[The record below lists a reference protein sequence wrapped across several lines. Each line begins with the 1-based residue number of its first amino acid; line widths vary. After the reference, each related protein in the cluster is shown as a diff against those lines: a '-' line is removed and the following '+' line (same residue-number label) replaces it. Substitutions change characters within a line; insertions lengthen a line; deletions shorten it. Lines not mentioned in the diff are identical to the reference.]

1 VPEDIALFID
11 FENIR
16 YSMLNIQRREP
27 DPQELIAVARRYGT
41 VMVARA
47 YADWSRQPE
56 PFKGSL
62 TAAMIDRV
70 DCPAK
75 QRDRIRMGTNHYAA
89 GIPGSSSVPGYPE
102 QGSFA
107 RPWSS
112 TITGNSGPLPA
123 LNPQA
128 STNGWYTE
136 QEPPP
141 LQSELD
147 ESILPA
153 DDAVSEET
161 YANTDFSQRDAF
173 RQNLPYQNPYGQ
185 STPTGPLAQSNTGPL
200 GYPVPYQHTGTTGH
214 LPAVSSNN
222 SAGMQQSTST
232 VIQSTVDLN
241 MLMDIIET
249 VFDRPTIST
258 FVLMTGDKDFTRIS
272 ARLKLR
278 LNKTVIV
285 VGIPGTV
292 SRDLI
297 SSANQFVPLVP
308 NGVTGNTGALPTIN
322 ANGAYASPSSGNTG
336 AFPSL
341 GNTNSMNAISAAN
354 PGSTGNTGAMP
365 AVTYPGAAQPA
376 YQFQNLYGANLPP
389 SPPIDILDPQF
400 LQFLDYIDRN
410 WSWRTIIGVSNFI
423 GDPVNPKNRFRGRL
437 TRESARE
444 LLNSCIQQGI
454 LLLQTDQTG
463 AEDLRLNRM
472 HPGVDEVLKQFVR

>member
-1 VPEDIALFID
+1 
-11 FENIR
+11 
-16 YSMLNIQRREP
+16 MLNIQRREP

-75 QRDRIRMGTNHYAA
+75 QRDRIRMGTVHYTSSNPPT
-89 GIPGSSSVPGYPE
+89 GGLGSSMVVSE
-102 QGSFA
+102 QGAPSPYQ
-107 RPWSS
+107 RQWP
-112 TITGNSGPLPA
+112 TGPLSNSGPLPA
-123 LNPQA
+123 IQA
-128 STNGWYTE
+128 HSGGNEWPAY
-136 QEPPP
+136 QDSPEPG
-141 LQSELD
+141 QSEIDGNLSP
-147 ESILPA
+147 E
-153 DDAVSEET
+153 EET
-161 YANTDFSQRDAF
+161 LTEEGYQMPEYQQRDPS
-173 RQNLPYQNPYGQ
+173 RQPASYQSQ
-185 STPTGPLAQSNTGPL
+185 SAPTGPLGSSSSTGPL
-200 GYPVPYQHTGTTGH
+200 GYPIQSTGNTGH
-214 LPAVSSNN
+214 MPAINASGSSTIV
-222 SAGMQQSTST
+222 QST
-232 VIQSTVDLN
+232 VVQSTVDLN

-308 NGVTGNTGALPTIN
+308 GGNPAASGLTGNT
-322 ANGAYASPSSGNTG
+322 SGG
-336 AFPSL
+336 L
-341 GNTNSMNAISAAN
+341 GQMST
-354 PGSTGNTGAMP
+354 TGNTGAMP
-365 AVTYPGAAQPA
+365 AISYTTPTGQLPA
-376 YQFQNLYGANLPP
+376 YGNGTPTMEV
-389 SPPIDILDPQF
+389 LDPQF

-444 LLNSCIQQGI
+444 LLNTCIQQGI
-454 LLLQTDQTG
+454 LLVQTDATG
-463 AEDLRLNRM
+463 AEDLRLNRG

>member
-1 VPEDIALFID
+1 MPEDIALFID

-75 QRDRIRMGTNHYAA
+75 QRDRIRMGTLQHY
-89 GIPGSSSVPGYPE
+89 GSGNTPSGSLGSPNDQSATAYPSN
-102 QGSFA
+102 QFA
-107 RPWSS
+107 RNWSAGS
-112 TITGNSGPLPA
+112 PTNSGPLPA
-123 LNPQA
+123 ITPQTAA
-128 STNGWYTE
+128 SWTAFQE
-136 QEPPP
+136 QP
-141 LQSELD
+141 LPTDLD
-147 ESILPA
+147 DSLLPA
-153 DDAVSEET
+153 DET
-161 YANTDFSQRDAF
+161 PQDESYLPDFQQREANRSA
-173 RQNLPYQNPYGQ
+173 LPYQQPLGQ
-185 STPTGPLAQSNTGPL
+185 TPTGPLGGSNTGPL
-200 GYPVPYQHTGTTGH
+200 GYSNSSSQQHTGISSNTGH
-214 LPAVSSNN
+214 MPAITPGGSSTIV
-222 SAGMQQSTST
+222 QSTI
-232 VIQSTVDLN
+232 VQSTVDLN

-258 FVLMTGDKDFTRIS
+258 FVLMTGDKDFTRIC

-278 LNKTVIV
+278 LNKNVIV

-308 NGVTGNTGALPTIN
+308 GGPTTSAFLSSNGSYG
-322 ANGAYASPSSGNTG
+322 PSSGNTG
-336 AFPSL
+336 
-341 GNTNSMNAISAAN
+341 T
-354 PGSTGNTGAMP
+354 MP
-365 AVTYPGAAQPA
+365 IVTPGATNPQLPA
-376 YQFQNLYGANLPP
+376 FGIATPLTIEAN
-389 SPPIDILDPQF
+389 DPQF

-437 TRESARE
+437 NRESARE
-444 LLNSCIQQGI
+444 LLNTCIQQGI
-454 LLLQTDQTG
+454 LLVQTDSTG
-463 AEDLRLNRM
+463 AEDLRLNRS
-472 HPGVDEVLKQFVR
+472 HPMVDEILKQFVR

>member
-1 VPEDIALFID
+1 MPEEIALFID

-75 QRDRIRMGTNHYAA
+75 QRDRIRMGTVHYT
-89 GIPGSSSVPGYPE
+89 GNQPGGALGTSMFVPD
-102 QGSFA
+102 QGTGSLTPTPFQREWPA
-107 RPWSS
+107 EPL
-112 TITGNSGPLPA
+112 GNSGPLPA
-123 LNPQA
+123 IPSQEIRNEWRSYQDTSEIGQPEIDENP
-128 STNGWYTE
+128 
-136 QEPPP
+136 
-141 LQSELD
+141 LSED
-147 ESILPA
+147 ESLTDEGYQLP
-153 DDAVSEET
+153 E
-161 YANTDFSQRDAF
+161 YQQRDLS
-173 RQNLPYQNPYGQ
+173 RQNAPYQNPYGQ
-185 STPTGPLAQSNTGPL
+185 SAPTGPLAYSSSTGPL
-200 GYPVPYQHTGTTGH
+200 RYNTSTPV
-214 LPAVSSNN
+214 
-222 SAGMQQSTST
+222 QSTGNTGQMPAINASGSNTIVQST
-232 VIQSTVDLN
+232 VVQSTVDLN

-308 NGVTGNTGALPTIN
+308 GGASATIGIADSGFGPMSMTGNTG
-322 ANGAYASPSSGNTG
+322 
-336 AFPSL
+336 
-341 GNTNSMNAISAAN
+341 SMNAISI
-354 PGSTGNTGAMP
+354 GAP
-365 AVTYPGAAQPA
+365 TSQLQPYPMDA
-376 YQFQNLYGANLPP
+376 
-389 SPPIDILDPQF
+389 LDPQL

-454 LLLQTDQTG
+454 LLVQTDPTG
-463 AEDLRLNRM
+463 AEDLRLNRA

>member
-1 VPEDIALFID
+1 VPEEIALFID

-47 YADWSRQPE
+47 YSDWSRQPE

-75 QRDRIRMGTNHYAA
+75 QRDRIRMGTVHYSGNQPTGAL
-89 GIPGSSSVPGYPE
+89 GTSMQVSE
-102 QGSFA
+102 QG
-107 RPWSS
+107 
-112 TITGNSGPLPA
+112 TGSLAPTPFQREWPSGPLSNSGPLPA
-123 LNPQA
+123 IPPQGIGNEWGSYQDTPETGQPEIDENPL
-128 STNGWYTE
+128 
-136 QEPPP
+136 P
-141 LQSELD
+141 LPED
-147 ESILPA
+147 ETLTDEGYQLP
-153 DDAVSEET
+153 D
-161 YANTDFSQRDAF
+161 YQQRDLS
-173 RQNLPYQNPYGQ
+173 RQNAPYQNPYGQ
-185 STPTGPLAQSNTGPL
+185 SAPTGPLGFSSSTGPL
-200 GYPVPYQHTGTTGH
+200 RYNTSTPV
-214 LPAVSSNN
+214 
-222 SAGMQQSTST
+222 QSTGNTGQMPAINASGSNTIVQST
-232 VIQSTVDLN
+232 VVQSTVDLN

-297 SSANQFVPLVP
+297 SSASQFVPLVP
-308 NGVTGNTGALPTIN
+308 GGSPVAVGVGDSGFGSMSMTGNTG
-322 ANGAYASPSSGNTG
+322 
-336 AFPSL
+336 
-341 GNTNSMNAISAAN
+341 SMAAISI
-354 PGSTGNTGAMP
+354 GAP
-365 AVTYPGAAQPA
+365 TSQLQPFPMDA
-376 YQFQNLYGANLPP
+376 
-389 SPPIDILDPQF
+389 LDPQL

-454 LLLQTDQTG
+454 LIVQTDPTG
-463 AEDLRLNRM
+463 AEDLRLNRA

>member
-1 VPEDIALFID
+1 MPEDIALFID

-75 QRDRIRMGTNHYAA
+75 QRDRIRMGTVHHASSGTPTGPL
-89 GIPGSSSVPGYPE
+89 GIGTEQAQSYGGY
-102 QGSFA
+102 
-107 RPWSS
+107 RPWP
-112 TITGNSGPLPA
+112 TGPLSNSGPLPA
-123 LNPQA
+123 ITPQQLG
-128 STNGWYTE
+128 NEW
-136 QEPPP
+136 
-141 LQSELD
+141 
-147 ESILPA
+147 PA
-153 DDAVSEET
+153 YLENTVSEHPET
-161 YANTDFSQRDAF
+161 DEHEQPHSEDEHEATPEESYNVPDYQQREPL
-173 RQNLPYQNPYGQ
+173 RQPSPYTGSYGQ
-185 STPTGPLAQSNTGPL
+185 TPSGNSFGFGGGNTGPL
-200 GYPVPYQHTGTTGH
+200 GYPPPSPVHSTGNTGH
-214 LPAVSSNN
+214 MPAINASGGNTIV
-222 SAGMQQSTST
+222 QST
-232 VIQSTVDLN
+232 VVQSTVDLN

-308 NGVTGNTGALPTIN
+308 GGTPALAGPTS
-322 ANGAYASPSSGNTG
+322 NGAFG
-336 AFPSL
+336 SL
-341 GNTNSMNAISAAN
+341 
-354 PGSTGNTGAMP
+354 TGNTGAMP
-365 AVTYPGAAQPA
+365 AISLSAPPS
-376 YQFQNLYGANLPP
+376 QFQAYPMEV
-389 SPPIDILDPQF
+389 LDPQF

-410 WSWRTIIGVSNFI
+410 WSWRTVIGVSNFI

-437 TRESARE
+437 SRESARE
-444 LLNSCIQQGI
+444 LLNTCIQQGI
-454 LLLQTDQTG
+454 LHLQTDPSG
-463 AEDLRLNRM
+463 AEDLRLNRS

>member
-1 VPEDIALFID
+1 MSEDIALFID

-75 QRDRIRMGTNHYAA
+75 QRDRIRMGTIHYP
-89 GIPGSSSVPGYPE
+89 PGNTPTGGLGSPFVAE
-102 QGSFA
+102 QGPGASP

-112 TITGNSGPLPA
+112 HVTGNTGPLPA
-123 LNPQA
+123 VN
-128 STNGWYTE
+128 NGWSSDSDSSLPLHQELPSLLPEDEQPTE
-136 QEPPP
+136 EGYLPEYPQREAYRPPYSY
-141 LQSELD
+141 QS
-147 ESILPA
+147 SFTQ
-153 DDAVSEET
+153 SGS
-161 YANTDFSQRDAF
+161 F
-173 RQNLPYQNPYGQ
+173 GQ
-185 STPTGPLAQSNTGPL
+185 GGTGPL
-200 GYPVPYQHTGTTGH
+200 GYSGAAAQHTGNTGH
-214 LPAVSSNN
+214 LPAVNPGSSTIV
-222 SAGMQQSTST
+222 QST
-232 VIQSTVDLN
+232 VVQSTVDLN

-297 SSANQFVPLVP
+297 SSASQFVPLVLS
-308 NGVTGNTGALPTIN
+308 GGGLTGNTGSLPAVSGIVQM
-322 ANGAYASPSSGNTG
+322 SPSG
-336 AFPSL
+336 SL
-341 GNTNSMNAISAAN
+341 GS
-354 PGSTGNTGAMP
+354 GTGPMP
-365 AVTYPGAAQPA
+365 AVNFANTAAQ
-376 YQFQNLYGANLPP
+376 FQQPYGG
-389 SPPIDILDPQF
+389 PPIVDVLDPQF

-423 GDPVNPKNRFRGRL
+423 GDFVNPKNRFRGRL

-444 LLNSCIQQGI
+444 LLNTCIQQNI
-454 LLLQTDQTG
+454 LIVQTDFTG

-472 HPGVDEVLKQFVR
+472 HPDVDEILKQFVR

>member
-1 VPEDIALFID
+1 
-11 FENIR
+11 
-16 YSMLNIQRREP
+16 MLNIQRREP

-75 QRDRIRMGTNHYAA
+75 QRDRIRMGTVHYPSGNTPTGAL
-89 GIPGSSSVPGYPE
+89 GSTGYPGE
-102 QGSFA
+102 QGIASLP
-107 RPWSS
+107 RSWS
-112 TITGNSGPLPA
+112 TGNTGSLPAITPAAPSNGWSYQEPPLSLESDIDENLPPTEDLPSEEGYEAADYQQRENLQQSSPHASTLPYQQPYGQPTPSGPL
-123 LNPQA
+123 
-128 STNGWYTE
+128 
-136 QEPPP
+136 
-141 LQSELD
+141 
-147 ESILPA
+147 
-153 DDAVSEET
+153 
-161 YANTDFSQRDAF
+161 
-173 RQNLPYQNPYGQ
+173 GQ
-185 STPTGPLAQSNTGPL
+185 SGTGPL
-200 GYPVPYQHTGTTGH
+200 GYANTPHTGNTGH
-214 LPAVSSNN
+214 LPAINPGSSGN
-222 SAGMQQSTST
+222 STVVQST

-308 NGVTGNTGALPTIN
+308 GGNPTTMGLPPLTSTGTLGQ
-322 ANGAYASPSSGNTG
+322 PSS
-336 AFPSL
+336 S
-341 GNTNSMNAISAAN
+341 
-354 PGSTGNTGAMP
+354 GNTGAMP
-365 AVTYPGAAQPA
+365 AVSYAGSSAPQ
-376 YQFQNLYGANLPP
+376 YSSYN
-389 SPPIDILDPQF
+389 SPPMDVLDPQF

-423 GDPVNPKNRFRGRL
+423 GDAVNPKNRFRGRL

-444 LLNSCIQQGI
+444 LLNTCIQQNI
-454 LLLQTDQTG
+454 LLLQTDATG
-463 AEDLRLNRM
+463 AEDLRLNRS
-472 HPGVDEVLKQFVR
+472 HPGVDEVLRQFVR

>member
-1 VPEDIALFID
+1 MPEDIALFID

-75 QRDRIRMGTNHYAA
+75 QRDRIRMGTVHYT
-89 GIPGSSSVPGYPE
+89 GNQPGGALGTSMFVPD
-102 QGSFA
+102 QGTGSLTPTPFQREWPA
-107 RPWSS
+107 EPL
-112 TITGNSGPLPA
+112 GNSGPLPA
-123 LNPQA
+123 IPSQEIRNEWGSYQGTSEIGQPEIDENP
-128 STNGWYTE
+128 
-136 QEPPP
+136 
-141 LQSELD
+141 LSED
-147 ESILPA
+147 ESLTDEGYQLP
-153 DDAVSEET
+153 E
-161 YANTDFSQRDAF
+161 YQQRDLS
-173 RQNLPYQNPYGQ
+173 RQNVPYQNPYGQ
-185 STPTGPLAQSNTGPL
+185 SAPTGPLGFSSSTGPL
-200 GYPVPYQHTGTTGH
+200 GYNTSNPVQPTGNTGQM
-214 LPAVSSNN
+214 PAINASGSSTIV
-222 SAGMQQSTST
+222 QST
-232 VIQSTVDLN
+232 VVQSTVDLN

-308 NGVTGNTGALPTIN
+308 GGSPAIPTPTTQ
-322 ANGAYASPSSGNTG
+322 GLSASGSGFGQMSSGT
-336 AFPSL
+336 
-341 GNTNSMNAISAAN
+341 
-354 PGSTGNTGAMP
+354 TGAMP
-365 AVTYPGAAQPA
+365 AIQPGAPAAQQ
-376 YQFQNLYGANLPP
+376 YQPYGALLT
-389 SPPIDILDPQF
+389 IDVLDPQF

-423 GDPVNPKNRFRGRL
+423 GDPINPKNRFRGRL

-444 LLNSCIQQGI
+444 LLNTCIQQNI
-454 LLLQTDQTG
+454 LLVHTDATG
-463 AEDLRLNRM
+463 AEDLRLNRA

>member
-1 VPEDIALFID
+1 MPEDIALFID

-75 QRDRIRMGTNHYAA
+75 QRDRIRMGTVHYT
-89 GIPGSSSVPGYPE
+89 GNTPTGSPGSPAMPTE
-102 QGSFA
+102 QGSGSFPSGSYAA
-107 RPWSS
+107 RPWAAGL
-112 TITGNSGPLPA
+112 TGDSGPLPI
-123 LNPQA
+123 LSSQNVVD
-128 STNGWYTE
+128 GWSPY
-136 QEPPP
+136 QDSPI
-141 LQSELD
+141 QNDAD
-147 ESILPA
+147 EGILPA
-153 DDAVSEET
+153 DEQPLPDEGYDAAD
-161 YANTDFSQRDAF
+161 YQRGEAS
-173 RQNLPYQNPYGQ
+173 RQTLPYQNPYGQ
-185 STPTGPLAQSNTGPL
+185 KNPSGPLGQSNTGPL
-200 GYPVPYQHTGTTGH
+200 GYSNAQQVGNTGH
-214 LPAVSSNN
+214 MPSISSGGSNTIV
-222 SAGMQQSTST
+222 QST
-232 VIQSTVDLN
+232 VVQSTVDLN

-308 NGVTGNTGALPTIN
+308 GGNTGGMGISDSGFGSMSMTGNTGSMAAITTGTPT
-322 ANGAYASPSSGNTG
+322 SQLQS
-336 AFPSL
+336 
-341 GNTNSMNAISAAN
+341 
-354 PGSTGNTGAMP
+354 
-365 AVTYPGAAQPA
+365 YPMDA
-376 YQFQNLYGANLPP
+376 
-389 SPPIDILDPQF
+389 LDPQL

-437 TRESARE
+437 TRDSARE

-454 LLLQTDQTG
+454 LLVQTDPTG
-463 AEDLRLNRM
+463 AEDLRLNRA

>member
-1 VPEDIALFID
+1 MSEEIALFID

-75 QRDRIRMGTNHYAA
+75 QRDRIRVGTIHY
-89 GIPGSSSVPGYPE
+89 GPTGTFGSTSYVSE
-102 QGSFA
+102 QGSA
-107 RPWSS
+107 PYSRQWSS
-112 TITGNSGPLPA
+112 GTSSNSGPLPA
-123 LNPQA
+123 ITPQ
-128 STNGWYTE
+128 SLSGGWPIE
-136 QEPPP
+136 PEAIQQESDDSLLP
-141 LQSELD
+141 E
-147 ESILPA
+147 ESP
-153 DDAVSEET
+153 SEES
-161 YANTDFSQRDAF
+161 YADYQQRESY
-173 RQNLPYQNPYGQ
+173 RPSLPYQNQYG
-185 STPTGPLAQSNTGPL
+185 SAPTSPTGQNSTGPL
-200 GYPVPYQHTGTTGH
+200 GYTNSPQQTGNTGH
-214 LPAVSSNN
+214 MPAINASN
-222 SAGMQQSTST
+222 STLVQST
-232 VIQSTVDLN
+232 VVQSTVDLN

-278 LNKTVIV
+278 LNKNVIV

-297 SSANQFVPLVP
+297 SSANQFVPLIP
-308 NGVTGNTGALPTIN
+308 GGSGPPITSGSGMTGALPAIN
-322 ANGAYASPSSGNTG
+322 SNNYPATALSGNTG
-336 AFPSL
+336 AMS
-341 GNTNSMNAISAAN
+341 AIPYQGGSS
-354 PGSTGNTGAMP
+354 GSTH
-365 AVTYPGAAQPA
+365 
-376 YQFQNLYGANLPP
+376 QFQPPYGAQLSTSQPT
-389 SPPIDILDPQF
+389 IDVLDPQF

-437 TRESARE
+437 SRESARE
-444 LLNSCIQQGI
+444 LLNACIQQSI
-454 LLLQTDQTG
+454 LLVQTDPTG

>member
-1 VPEDIALFID
+1 VPEEIALFID

-75 QRDRIRMGTNHYAA
+75 QRDRIRMGTVHY
-89 GIPGSSSVPGYPE
+89 PGNPPTGSLGSPMVASE
-102 QGSFA
+102 QG
-107 RPWSS
+107 
-112 TITGNSGPLPA
+112 TGSLATSPYQRQWPSGPLSNSGPLPA
-123 LNPQA
+123 IPAQGVGNEWATYQDAPEHVQP
-128 STNGWYTE
+128 E
-136 QEPPP
+136 I
-141 LQSELD
+141 D
-147 ESILPA
+147 ENLLPEDETLA
-153 DDAVSEET
+153 DEAYQLPE
-161 YANTDFSQRDAF
+161 YQQRDLS
-173 RQNLPYQNPYGQ
+173 RQNVPYQNPYGQ
-185 STPTGPLAQSNTGPL
+185 SAPTGPLGSSSTGPL
-200 GYPVPYQHTGTTGH
+200 GYTTPVHTPGNTGH
-214 LPAVSSNN
+214 MPAITASGTSTIV
-222 SAGMQQSTST
+222 QST
-232 VIQSTVDLN
+232 VVQSTVDLN

-308 NGVTGNTGALPTIN
+308 GGSGNPLAIGASESGFGTMSMTGNTGSMPAI
-322 ANGAYASPSSGNTG
+322 
-336 AFPSL
+336 SL
-341 GNTNSMNAISAAN
+341 GTPTSQLQ
-354 PGSTGNTGAMP
+354 P
-365 AVTYPGAAQPA
+365 YPMDA
-376 YQFQNLYGANLPP
+376 
-389 SPPIDILDPQF
+389 LDPQL

-444 LLNSCIQQGI
+444 LLNICIQQGI
-454 LLLQTDQTG
+454 LLVQTDPTG
-463 AEDLRLNRM
+463 AEDLRLNRS

>member
-1 VPEDIALFID
+1 VPEEIALFID

-75 QRDRIRMGTNHYAA
+75 QRDRIRMGTVHYTGNQPTGAL
-89 GIPGSSSVPGYPE
+89 GTPMLVSE
-102 QGSFA
+102 QGTGSLA
-107 RPWSS
+107 S
-112 TITGNSGPLPA
+112 TPFQREWPSGPLSNSGPLPA
-123 LNPQA
+123 IPSQGIGNEWESYHDTPE
-128 STNGWYTE
+128 TE
-136 QEPPP
+136 QPEIDENP
-141 LQSELD
+141 LSED
-147 ESILPA
+147 ETLTDEGYQLP
-153 DDAVSEET
+153 E
-161 YANTDFSQRDAF
+161 YQQRELS
-173 RQNLPYQNPYGQ
+173 RQNAPYQNPYGQ
-185 STPTGPLAQSNTGPL
+185 SAPTGPLGSSSSTGPL
-200 GYPVPYQHTGTTGH
+200 GYNASTPV
-214 LPAVSSNN
+214 
-222 SAGMQQSTST
+222 QSTGNTGQMPAINASGSSTIVQST
-232 VIQSTVDLN
+232 VVQSTVDLN

-308 NGVTGNTGALPTIN
+308 GASPVAIGAGESGFGSMSMTGNTG
-322 ANGAYASPSSGNTG
+322 
-336 AFPSL
+336 
-341 GNTNSMNAISAAN
+341 SMAAISI
-354 PGSTGNTGAMP
+354 GAP
-365 AVTYPGAAQPA
+365 TSQLQP
-376 YQFQNLYGANLPP
+376 Y
-389 SPPIDILDPQF
+389 PIDALDPQL

-454 LLLQTDQTG
+454 LLVQTDPTG
-463 AEDLRLNRM
+463 AEDLRLNRA

>member
-1 VPEDIALFID
+1 MPEDIALFID

-75 QRDRIRMGTNHYAA
+75 QRDRIRMGTIHYTSNADQ
-89 GIPGSSSVPGYPE
+89 GQTNLSGPLGRSWPSSLS
-102 QGSFA
+102 
-107 RPWSS
+107 
-112 TITGNSGPLPA
+112 GNSGPLPA
-123 LNPQA
+123 INSQS

-136 QEPPP
+136 QEQNSLPN
-141 LQSELD
+141 ELD
-147 ESILPA
+147 DSVIPA
-153 DDAVSEET
+153 DDPLSDEN
-161 YANTDFSQRDAF
+161 YGNGDFSQRDSF
-173 RQNLPYQNPYGQ
+173 RQSFYQNPYGQ
-185 STPTGPLAQSNTGPL
+185 STPTGSLGQSNTGPL
-200 GYPVPYQHTGTTGH
+200 GYPAPYQHTGNTGH
-214 LPAVSSNN
+214 LPAVNTN
-222 SAGMQQSTST
+222 GNGTVVQST

-308 NGVTGNTGALPTIN
+308 SGITGTTGTLPAIN
-322 ANGAYASPSSGNTG
+322 PNMSYSSSISSGNTG
-336 AFPSL
+336 TLPSL
-341 GNTNSMNAISAAN
+341 GNTSSMQAINVVS
-354 PGSTGNTGAMP
+354 SGNTGAMP
-365 AVTYPGAAQPA
+365 AVSYPGSH
-376 YQFQNLYGANLPP
+376 QFQVPYGSPA
-389 SPPIDILDPQF
+389 SPPIDVLDPQF

-423 GDPVNPKNRFRGRL
+423 GDPLNPKNRFRGRL

-444 LLNSCIQQGI
+444 LLNSCIQQSI
-454 LLLQTDQTG
+454 LLLQQDQTG

>member
-1 VPEDIALFID
+1 MPEEIALFID

-75 QRDRIRMGTNHYAA
+75 QRDRIRMGTVHYTGNQPTGAL
-89 GIPGSSSVPGYPE
+89 GTPMPVSE
-102 QGSFA
+102 QG
-107 RPWSS
+107 
-112 TITGNSGPLPA
+112 TGSLTPTPFQREWPSGPLSNSGPLPA
-123 LNPQA
+123 IPSQGTENDWGSYQDTSENGQPEIDENPLP
-128 STNGWYTE
+128 E
-136 QEPPP
+136 
-141 LQSELD
+141 D
-147 ESILPA
+147 ETLTDEGYQLP
-153 DDAVSEET
+153 E
-161 YANTDFSQRDAF
+161 YQQRDLS
-173 RQNLPYQNPYGQ
+173 RQNAPYQNPYGQ
-185 STPTGPLAQSNTGPL
+185 SAPTGPLAYSSSTGPL
-200 GYPVPYQHTGTTGH
+200 RYNTSTPV
-214 LPAVSSNN
+214 
-222 SAGMQQSTST
+222 QSTGNTGQMPAINASGSNTIVQST
-232 VIQSTVDLN
+232 VVQSTVDLN

-308 NGVTGNTGALPTIN
+308 GGSPVAIGVSDSGFGSMSMTGNTG
-322 ANGAYASPSSGNTG
+322 
-336 AFPSL
+336 
-341 GNTNSMNAISAAN
+341 SMAAIS
-354 PGSTGNTGAMP
+354 
-365 AVTYPGAAQPA
+365 PGAPTLQP
-376 YQFQNLYGANLPP
+376 QLYPMDA
-389 SPPIDILDPQF
+389 LDPQL

-437 TRESARE
+437 TRESARD

-454 LLLQTDQTG
+454 LIVQTDPTG
-463 AEDLRLNRM
+463 AEDLRLNRA

>member
-75 QRDRIRMGTNHYAA
+75 QRDRIRMGTIHYASA
-89 GIPGSSSVPGYPE
+89 NPTSTSTQGYVAE
-102 QGSFA
+102 QGSGA
-107 RPWSS
+107 YPVPRPWPSS
-112 TITGNSGPLPA
+112 ISGNSGSIPAISPQVGGWIPENDAPLPLQNDLDDNVLEEDDQPTEESYGITTDYQQRGDSYRQHTSY
-123 LNPQA
+123 LNQ
-128 STNGWYTE
+128 
-136 QEPPP
+136 
-141 LQSELD
+141 
-147 ESILPA
+147 
-153 DDAVSEET
+153 
-161 YANTDFSQRDAF
+161 
-173 RQNLPYQNPYGQ
+173 YG
-185 STPTGPLAQSNTGPL
+185 SAPTGSLGQNSTGPL
-200 GYPVPYQHTGTTGH
+200 GYSVNSQSTGTTGH
-214 LPAVSSNN
+214 MPAVNSSGN
-222 SAGMQQSTST
+222 STIVQST
-232 VIQSTVDLN
+232 VVQSTVDLN

-308 NGVTGNTGALPTIN
+308 GGVSSNTGTLPAIPV
-322 ANGAYASPSSGNTG
+322 PSSGSTG
-336 AFPSL
+336 
-341 GNTNSMNAISAAN
+341 SMPAISYA
-354 PGSTGNTGAMP
+354 GSGTTGQLQQVP
-365 AVTYPGAAQPA
+365 
-376 YQFQNLYGANLPP
+376 YGTPP
-389 SPPIDILDPQF
+389 LDALDPQF

-423 GDPVNPKNRFRGRL
+423 GDPLNPKNRFRGRL

-444 LLNSCIQQGI
+444 LLNTCIQQGI
-454 LLLQTDQTG
+454 LLVQADSTG
-463 AEDLRLNRM
+463 AEDLRLNRV

>member
-75 QRDRIRMGTNHYAA
+75 QRDRIRMGTTVHYASANPPTGALSPQNHTSEQVTGTYPSSSYAKPWSA
-89 GIPGSSSVPGYPE
+89 GITE
-102 QGSFA
+102 
-107 RPWSS
+107 
-112 TITGNSGPLPA
+112 NSGTMPA
-123 LNPQA
+123 ITPQA
-128 STNGWYTE
+128 MSNGC
-136 QEPPP
+136 PSDVDN
-141 LQSELD
+141 LQGELD
-147 ESILPA
+147 DNL
-153 DDAVSEET
+153 VSEDEPST
-161 YANTDFSQRDAF
+161 ESYQVPDYQQRESY
-173 RQNLPYQNPYGQ
+173 RQSLPYQGTYGQ
-185 STPTGPLAQSNTGPL
+185 TSPTGPLGPSNTGPL
-200 GYPVPYQHTGTTGH
+200 GYHTVSAQHTGNTGH
-214 LPAVSSNN
+214 MPAVSSGGNTIV
-222 SAGMQQSTST
+222 QST
-232 VIQSTVDLN
+232 VVQSTVDLN

-258 FVLMTGDKDFTRIS
+258 FVLMTGDKDFTRIC

-308 NGVTGNTGALPTIN
+308 GGVGSSGLSGNTGALPI
-322 ANGAYASPSSGNTG
+322 PVQMSS
-336 AFPSL
+336 S
-341 GNTNSMNAISAAN
+341 
-354 PGSTGNTGAMP
+354 GNTGAMP
-365 AVTYPGAAQPA
+365 AINYSAGVSSQ
-376 YQFQNLYGANLPP
+376 YQQTPYGTPP
-389 SPPIDILDPQF
+389 VEVLDPQF

-444 LLNSCIQQGI
+444 LLNTCIQQSI
-454 LLLQTDQTG
+454 LLVQTDASG
-463 AEDLRLNRM
+463 AEDLRLNRL

>member
-1 VPEDIALFID
+1 MPEDIALFID

-47 YADWSRQPE
+47 YADWTRQPE

-75 QRDRIRMGTNHYAA
+75 QRDRIRMGTVHYPSGNTPTGSLGSTAY
-89 GIPGSSSVPGYPE
+89 PGE
-102 QGSFA
+102 QGIASLP
-107 RPWSS
+107 RSWSS
-112 TITGNSGPLPA
+112 GNTGSLPAITPPTPGNGWSYQEPPLSLENDLDENLPPTDDLPPEEGYETNDYQRENLQQSSPNSSALPYQPSYGQPTPSGPL
-123 LNPQA
+123 
-128 STNGWYTE
+128 
-136 QEPPP
+136 
-141 LQSELD
+141 
-147 ESILPA
+147 
-153 DDAVSEET
+153 
-161 YANTDFSQRDAF
+161 
-173 RQNLPYQNPYGQ
+173 GQ
-185 STPTGPLAQSNTGPL
+185 SGTGPL
-200 GYPVPYQHTGTTGH
+200 GYANAPHTGNTGH
-214 LPAVSSNN
+214 LPAINSSNPNN
-222 SAGMQQSTST
+222 SGSNTVVQST

-308 NGVTGNTGALPTIN
+308 GGNPITMGLPPLTGSSGQLGQP
-322 ANGAYASPSSGNTG
+322 SSSGNTG
-336 AFPSL
+336 A
-341 GNTNSMNAISAAN
+341 MAAIPYAS
-354 PGSTGNTGAMP
+354 SP
-365 AVTYPGAAQPA
+365 APQYSS
-376 YQFQNLYGANLPP
+376 YN
-389 SPPIDILDPQF
+389 SPPMDVLDPQF

-423 GDPVNPKNRFRGRL
+423 GDAVNPKNRFRGRL
-437 TRESARE
+437 SRESARE
-444 LLNSCIQQGI
+444 LLNTCIQQNI
-454 LLLQTDQTG
+454 LLLQTDATG
-463 AEDLRLNRM
+463 AEDLRLNRT
-472 HPGVDEVLKQFVR
+472 HPGVDEVLRQFVR

>member
-1 VPEDIALFID
+1 MPEDIALFID

-75 QRDRIRMGTNHYAA
+75 QRDRIRMGTVHYT
-89 GIPGSSSVPGYPE
+89 GNQPGGALGPSMFVPD
-102 QGSFA
+102 QG
-107 RPWSS
+107 
-112 TITGNSGPLPA
+112 TGSLTPTPFQREWPAEPLRNSGPLPA
-123 LNPQA
+123 IPSQEIRNEWGSYQDTSEIGQTEIDENP
-128 STNGWYTE
+128 
-136 QEPPP
+136 
-141 LQSELD
+141 LSED
-147 ESILPA
+147 ESLTDEGYQLP
-153 DDAVSEET
+153 E
-161 YANTDFSQRDAF
+161 YQQRDLS
-173 RQNLPYQNPYGQ
+173 RQNVPYQNPYGQ
-185 STPTGPLAQSNTGPL
+185 SAPTGPLGFSSSTGPL
-200 GYPVPYQHTGTTGH
+200 GYNTSNPVQPTGNTGQM
-214 LPAVSSNN
+214 PAINASGSSTIV
-222 SAGMQQSTST
+222 QST
-232 VIQSTVDLN
+232 VVQSTVDLN

-308 NGVTGNTGALPTIN
+308 GGSPIPVTQTGESGLGSISMTGNTGSMPAI
-322 ANGAYASPSSGNTG
+322 
-336 AFPSL
+336 SL
-341 GNTNSMNAISAAN
+341 GA
-354 PGSTGNTGAMP
+354 P
-365 AVTYPGAAQPA
+365 AS
-376 YQFQNLYGANLPP
+376 QFQPYPV
-389 SPPIDILDPQF
+389 DVLDPQF

-444 LLNSCIQQGI
+444 LLNTCIQQSI
-454 LLLQTDQTG
+454 LILHTDPTG
-463 AEDLRLNRM
+463 AEDLRLNRS

>member
-1 VPEDIALFID
+1 MSEDIALFID

-75 QRDRIRMGTNHYAA
+75 QRDRIRMGTIHYPSGTPSGGLGSPYVAEQ
-89 GIPGSSSVPGYPE
+89 GPGTSSRQWPSSS
-102 QGSFA
+102 
-107 RPWSS
+107 
-112 TITGNSGPLPA
+112 TGNSGPLPA
-123 LNPQA
+123 IQSGAIN
-128 STNGWYTE
+128 NGWSSDSDPGVPFQQEIEGSVTNLLPEDEQPTE
-136 QEPPP
+136 ESYLPDYQQREPYR
-141 LQSELD
+141 QSY
-147 ESILPA
+147 S
-153 DDAVSEET
+153 
-161 YANTDFSQRDAF
+161 
-173 RQNLPYQNPYGQ
+173 YQNSFAQ
-185 STPTGPLAQSNTGPL
+185 SSPSGPLGQSNTGPL
-200 GYPVPYQHTGTTGH
+200 GYSSAPTQHTGNTGH
-214 LPAVSSNN
+214 LSSVNPG
-222 SAGMQQSTST
+222 SSTIVQST
-232 VIQSTVDLN
+232 VVQSTVDLN

-297 SSANQFVPLVP
+297 SSASQFVPLVLS
-308 NGVTGNTGALPTIN
+308 GSGGTGNTGALPTSGIVQM
-322 ANGAYASPSSGNTG
+322 SPTN
-336 AFPSL
+336 PL
-341 GNTNSMNAISAAN
+341 GS
-354 PGSTGNTGAMP
+354 STGPVP
-365 AVTYPGAAQPA
+365 AVNFANTAAQ
-376 YQFQNLYGANLPP
+376 FQQPYNN
-389 SPPIDILDPQF
+389 SPIVDVLDPQF

-423 GDPVNPKNRFRGRL
+423 GDSVNPKNRFRGRL

-444 LLNSCIQQGI
+444 LLNTCIQQNI
-454 LLLQTDQTG
+454 LIVQTDATG

-472 HPGVDEVLKQFVR
+472 HPDVDEILKQFVR

>member
-1 VPEDIALFID
+1 MPEDIALFID

-75 QRDRIRMGTNHYAA
+75 QRDRIRMGTVHYPGNTPTGALGASGYA
-89 GIPGSSSVPGYPE
+89 GE
-102 QGSFA
+102 QGTGSLP
-107 RPWSS
+107 RQWP
-112 TITGNSGPLPA
+112 TTTGNSGPLPA
-123 LNPQA
+123 LTNPNVGNDWPPYQEA
-128 STNGWYTE
+128 PLPIQNDLDE
-136 QEPPP
+136 NMLLPAEEPPT
-141 LQSELD
+141 D
-147 ESILPA
+147 EGYGIA
-153 DDAVSEET
+153 E
-161 YANTDFSQRDAF
+161 YQQREAA
-173 RQNLPYQNPYGQ
+173 RQALPYQNSYGQ
-185 STPTGPLAQSNTGPL
+185 STPTGPLGQSSTGPL
-200 GYPVPYQHTGTTGH
+200 GYSNTQHTGNTGH
-214 LPAVSSNN
+214 MPAVSTGGS
-222 SAGMQQSTST
+222 GTIVQST
-232 VIQSTVDLN
+232 VVQSTVDLN

-308 NGVTGNTGALPTIN
+308 GGTPPVPAILPTN
-322 ANGAYASPSSGNTG
+322 TNGGYGQMPSSGT
-336 AFPSL
+336 
-341 GNTNSMNAISAAN
+341 
-354 PGSTGNTGAMP
+354 TGAMP
-365 AVTYPGAAQPA
+365 AISISNGTGTSSQSYSNGT
-376 YQFQNLYGANLPP
+376 PP
-389 SPPIDILDPQF
+389 MEVLDPQF

-444 LLNSCIQQGI
+444 LLNTCIQQSI
-454 LLLQTDQTG
+454 LLLHTDPTG
-463 AEDLRLNRM
+463 AEDLRLNRS

>member
-1 VPEDIALFID
+1 MPEEIALFID

-75 QRDRIRMGTNHYAA
+75 QRDRIRMGTVHYPSANSPTGA
-89 GIPGSSSVPGYPE
+89 LGSSGLVTE
-102 QGSFA
+102 QG
-107 RPWSS
+107 
-112 TITGNSGPLPA
+112 TGAYPRQWPSGPLSHSGPLPA
-123 LNPQA
+123 INTSGASNEWSNYHDSPESRQPETDDSLLEDNEPQ
-128 STNGWYTE
+128 TE
-136 QEPPP
+136 EGYAHEYQQREP
-141 LQSELD
+141 
-147 ESILPA
+147 
-153 DDAVSEET
+153 T
-161 YANTDFSQRDAF
+161 
-173 RQNLPYQNPYGQ
+173 RQFQPFTAYGQ
-185 STPTGPLAQSNTGPL
+185 AGPSGSFNPGSSTGPL
-200 GYPVPYQHTGTTGH
+200 GYPAYPPATSVVHSGNTGH
-214 LPAVSSNN
+214 LPAVGASGSNTVV
-222 SAGMQQSTST
+222 QST
-232 VIQSTVDLN
+232 VVQSTVDLN

-292 SRDLI
+292 SRDLV
-297 SSANQFVPLVP
+297 SSANQFVPLIP
-308 NGVTGNTGALPTIN
+308 GSNPTSSGQLTDNGFASMPMTGNTG
-322 ANGAYASPSSGNTG
+322 S
-336 AFPSL
+336 
-341 GNTNSMNAISAAN
+341 
-354 PGSTGNTGAMP
+354 MP
-365 AVTYPGAAQPA
+365 AINPATSGLSGQQYAMSSSYPMEV
-376 YQFQNLYGANLPP
+376 
-389 SPPIDILDPQF
+389 LDPQF

-444 LLNSCIQQGI
+444 LLNTCIQQGV
-454 LLLQTDQTG
+454 LLVQTDPGG
-463 AEDLRLNRM
+463 AEDLRLNRQ
-472 HPGVDEVLKQFVR
+472 HPGVDEILKQFVR

>member
-75 QRDRIRMGTNHYAA
+75 QRDRIRMTPVHYPGGTST
-89 GIPGSSSVPGYPE
+89 GGLGSE
-102 QGSFA
+102 QGYSGY
-107 RPWSS
+107 RQWP
-112 TITGNSGPLPA
+112 TGPLSNSGPLPTITPPH
-123 LNPQA
+123 LGSEWSP
-128 STNGWYTE
+128 YTE
-136 QEPPP
+136 GSHLESSETEERPRVEEDALPDEGYP
-141 LQSELD
+141 LND
-147 ESILPA
+147 
-153 DDAVSEET
+153 
-161 YANTDFSQRDAF
+161 YQRDPS
-173 RQNLPYQNPYGQ
+173 RQSSPYTSAYGQ
-185 STPTGPLAQSNTGPL
+185 MQPTGPLGSGGNTGPL
-200 GYPVPYQHTGTTGH
+200 GYPPSSPVHSAGNTGH
-214 LPAVSSNN
+214 VPAVSAS
-222 SAGMQQSTST
+222 GTSTVVQST

-297 SSANQFVPLVP
+297 SSASQFVPLVP
-308 NGVTGNTGALPTIN
+308 GGSSTVNQPG
-322 ANGAYASPSSGNTG
+322 NGAFGPLTA
-336 AFPSL
+336 
-341 GNTNSMNAISAAN
+341 
-354 PGSTGNTGAMP
+354 STGSLP
-365 AVTYPGAAQPA
+365 AVSLNTPPA
-376 YQFQNLYGANLPP
+376 QFQPYPM
-389 SPPIDILDPQF
+389 DTLDPQF

-410 WSWRTIIGVSNFI
+410 WSWRTVIGVSNFI

-444 LLNSCIQQGI
+444 LLNMCIQQGI
-454 LLLQTDQTG
+454 LLLQTDPSG
-463 AEDLRLNRM
+463 AEDLRLNRN

>member
-1 VPEDIALFID
+1 MPEDIALFID

-75 QRDRIRMGTNHYAA
+75 QRDRIRMGTVHYSGGNPTGAL
-89 GIPGSSSVPGYPE
+89 GSETGYGSSYRQWP
-102 QGSFA
+102 
-107 RPWSS
+107 
-112 TITGNSGPLPA
+112 TGPLSNSGPLPA
-123 LNPQA
+123 INPQQISDWSA
-128 STNGWYTE
+128 YGENTPLEQPETE
-136 QEPPP
+136 ENPQIEEEPLP
-141 LQSELD
+141 LPDDSYGIDYQQR
-147 ESILPA
+147 ESRP
-153 DDAVSEET
+153 SSS
-161 YANTDFSQRDAF
+161 YSSS
-173 RQNLPYQNPYGQ
+173 YGQ
-185 STPTGPLAQSNTGPL
+185 TPTGPLGLAGSNTGPL
-200 GYPVPYQHTGTTGH
+200 GYMPPSPVQASSGNTGH
-214 LPAVSSNN
+214 LPAVNANGSNTVV
-222 SAGMQQSTST
+222 QST

-308 NGVTGNTGALPTIN
+308 GGNSTSVGQTSNGSYGSMSLSSNTGSMPAISLNPP
-322 ANGAYASPSSGNTG
+322 PSS
-336 AFPSL
+336 FQP
-341 GNTNSMNAISAAN
+341 
-354 PGSTGNTGAMP
+354 
-365 AVTYPGAAQPA
+365 YPM
-376 YQFQNLYGANLPP
+376 
-389 SPPIDILDPQF
+389 DVLDPQF

-410 WSWRTIIGVSNFI
+410 WSWRTVIGVSNFI

-437 TRESARE
+437 TRDSARE
-444 LLNSCIQQGI
+444 LLNLCIQQSI
-454 LLLQTDQTG
+454 LLLQTDPSG
-463 AEDLRLNRM
+463 AEDLRLNRN

>member
-1 VPEDIALFID
+1 VPEEIALFID

-75 QRDRIRMGTNHYAA
+75 QRDRIRMGTVHYSGNQPSGAL
-89 GIPGSSSVPGYPE
+89 GTSMLVPDQGTSSLTPTPFQREWQSE
-102 QGSFA
+102 SL
-107 RPWSS
+107 
-112 TITGNSGPLPA
+112 GNSGPLPVISSQEIRNEWGSYQETSEIGQPD
-123 LNPQA
+123 LEENPL
-128 STNGWYTE
+128 SE
-136 QEPPP
+136 DEP
-141 LQSELD
+141 LTD
-147 ESILPA
+147 EGYQLP
-153 DDAVSEET
+153 E
-161 YANTDFSQRDAF
+161 YQHRDLS
-173 RQNLPYQNPYGQ
+173 RQNVPYQTPYGQ
-185 STPTGPLAQSNTGPL
+185 SAPTGPLSFSSSTGPL
-200 GYPVPYQHTGTTGH
+200 GYN
-214 LPAVSSNN
+214 SSNPAQPTGN
-222 SAGMQQSTST
+222 TGQMPAINTSSSSTIVQST
-232 VIQSTVDLN
+232 VVQSTVDLN

-308 NGVTGNTGALPTIN
+308 GGAPVAIGIGDSGFGSLSMTGNTGSMAAI
-322 ANGAYASPSSGNTG
+322 
-336 AFPSL
+336 SL
-341 GNTNSMNAISAAN
+341 GTPTSQLQA
-354 PGSTGNTGAMP
+354 
-365 AVTYPGAAQPA
+365 YPMDA
-376 YQFQNLYGANLPP
+376 
-389 SPPIDILDPQF
+389 LDPQL

-437 TRESARE
+437 TRETARE
-444 LLNSCIQQGI
+444 LLNTCIQQGI
-454 LLLQTDQTG
+454 LLVQTDPTG
-463 AEDLRLNRM
+463 AEDLRLNRA

>member
-75 QRDRIRMGTNHYAA
+75 QRDRIRMGTIHYASGNTPTGTLGA
-89 GIPGSSSVPGYPE
+89 QGYSSEQSSSSYPA
-102 QGSFA
+102 Q
-107 RPWSS
+107 RQWPSS
-112 TITGNSGPLPA
+112 ISGNSGSLPA
-123 LNPQA
+123 INPQEGG
-128 STNGWYTE
+128 GWV
-136 QEPPP
+136 P
-141 LQSELD
+141 
-147 ESILPA
+147 ESDTAL
-153 DDAVSEET
+153 
-161 YANTDFSQRDAF
+161 
-173 RQNLPYQNPYGQ
+173 NLPSDLDDSVLAEDDQPTEESYGITDYQQRGEPYRQHSAYLNQYGSAPTSPLGQ
-185 STPTGPLAQSNTGPL
+185 NSTGPLAYSTSSQQTGNTG
-200 GYPVPYQHTGTTGH
+200 HM
-214 LPAVSSNN
+214 PAINSSGN
-222 SAGMQQSTST
+222 STIVQST
-232 VIQSTVDLN
+232 VVQSTVDLN

-308 NGVTGNTGALPTIN
+308 GGISANTGALPTP
-322 ANGAYASPSSGNTG
+322 NGLAQQMASSG
-336 AFPSL
+336 S
-341 GNTNSMNAISAAN
+341 
-354 PGSTGNTGAMP
+354 TGAMP
-365 AVTYPGAAQPA
+365 AINLSGSAS
-376 YQFQNLYGANLPP
+376 QFQSVPYGTPP
-389 SPPIDILDPQF
+389 MDVLDPQF
-400 LQFLDYIDRN
+400 LQFLDYID
-410 WSWRTIIGVSNFI
+410 
-423 GDPVNPKNRFRGRL
+423 
-437 TRESARE
+437 E
-444 LLNSCIQQGI
+444 
-454 LLLQTDQTG
+454 
-463 AEDLRLNRM
+463 
-472 HPGVDEVLKQFVR
+472 

>member
-1 VPEDIALFID
+1 MPEDIALFID

-75 QRDRIRMGTNHYAA
+75 QRDRIRMGTIHYAS
-89 GIPGSSSVPGYPE
+89 GNTPTGSLGSPGYGTE
-102 QGSFA
+102 QGNTGNTGSLA
-107 RPWSS
+107 KQWPS
-112 TITGNSGPLPA
+112 TFTGNSGSLPA
-123 LNPQA
+123 IQPQNMNNDWPSESDDSSLPLRQGTDDPLLPDDEQPPEEGYNLADYQQREPFRPNP
-128 STNGWYTE
+128 S
-136 QEPPP
+136 
-141 LQSELD
+141 
-147 ESILPA
+147 
-153 DDAVSEET
+153 
-161 YANTDFSQRDAF
+161 YAN
-173 RQNLPYQNPYGQ
+173 N
-185 STPTGPLAQSNTGPL
+185 PTGPLGQSGTGPL
-200 GYPVPYQHTGTTGH
+200 GYLPNYQHTGNTGH
-214 LPAVSSNN
+214 MPAVNANTGN
-222 SAGMQQSTST
+222 STIVQST
-232 VIQSTVDLN
+232 VVQSTVDLN

-308 NGVTGNTGALPTIN
+308 GGTVSGGITGNTGALPVAPAAYSQMPSGTTGSMPAIN
-322 ANGAYASPSSGNTG
+322 YSSGSSSVPQVP
-336 AFPSL
+336 FS
-341 GNTNSMNAISAAN
+341 SAQ
-354 PGSTGNTGAMP
+354 MD
-365 AVTYPGAAQPA
+365 V
-376 YQFQNLYGANLPP
+376 
-389 SPPIDILDPQF
+389 LDPQF

-444 LLNSCIQQGI
+444 LLNTCVQQGI
-454 LLLQTDQTG
+454 LLVQTDNSG
-463 AEDLRLNRM
+463 AEDLRLNRA